1 MACGPCAKRRANQL
15 RGQPKTVPI
24 QPNKS
29 RDNNNNAP
37 VQGSRLRDKLRF
49 TGR

>member
-15 RGQPKTVPI
+15 REQTKNVPI

-29 RDNNNNAP
+29 RDHNSTP

>member
-1 MACGPCAKRRANQL
+1 MACGPCAKRRANQP
-15 RGQPKTVPI
+15 RGQTKTVPI

-29 RDNNNNAP
+29 RDNSAP